1 MCVCVCVCVEN
12 GFRERVCVCVCVN
25 GFIESSLFAGLF
37 DRGFFFFPLSYQG
50 DSFKSSSAPITNR
63 PPQ

>member
-1 MCVCVCVCVEN
+1 MCVCVCVE
-12 GFRERVCVCVCVN
+12 N

-37 DRGFFFFPLSYQG
+37 DRGFFFFFPVSYQG
-50 DSFKSSSAPITNR
+50 DSCKSSSAPITNR

>member
-12 GFRERVCVCVCVN
+12 GFRERERECVCVCVN

-37 DRGFFFFPLSYQG
+37 DRGFFFSPFIS
-50 DSFKSSSAPITNR
+50 R
-63 PPQ
+63 